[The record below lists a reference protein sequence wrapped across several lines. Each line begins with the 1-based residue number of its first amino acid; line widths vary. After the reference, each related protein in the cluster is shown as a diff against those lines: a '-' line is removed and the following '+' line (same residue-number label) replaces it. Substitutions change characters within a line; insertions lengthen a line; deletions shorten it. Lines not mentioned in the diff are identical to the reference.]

1 MNNKQKLL
9 GYLKSQRLMTL
20 STCGD
25 KPWVSTVYYAI
36 DDAFNLYFLSE
47 PESKHCHDIKV
58 NNQVGCN
65 IADSRQLVT
74 DKKVGAQ
81 VQGTATQ
88 LTDESLIKK
97 ALSMWNKATPGFE
110 HIINWDNMVKHAIKS
125 KVYQVKP
132 ASIKFLNEELYG
144 PEGSEVF
151 KFE

>member
-1 MNNKQKLL
+1 MSNNNQKLL
-9 GYLKSQRLMTL
+9 QYLKSQRLMTL

-36 DDAFNLYFLSE
+36 DDNFNLYFLSE

-65 IADSRQLVT
+65 IADSRQKVT
-74 DKKVGAQ
+74 DKKIGVQ

-88 LTDESLIKK
+88 LTDEFLIKK
-97 ALSMWNKATPGFE
+97 ALQMWNKATPGFE
-110 HIINWDNMVKHAIKS
+110 HIINWENIKSKVIKS

-132 ASIKFLNEELYG
+132 ISIKFLNEELYG
-144 PEGSEVF
+144 PEG
-151 KFE
+151 FETFTY